1 MLGIAFCQQYHSY
14 FHTQIQPRR
23 KTHTLCIC
31 PEIFTASLT
40 PLEPECVHKSMELT
54 VNPILYLLAK
64 DCFSYVLRK
73 VFLLHVMIKCPFTL
87 KLPHQP
93 DSLQPRLLLY
103 DQHLKSKQIDLEA
116 LMITPELNWV
126 FSSAG
131 REANIWSSRITAST
145 TLLTLNWSECLVTS
159 LWWYLL
165 QSQRKQLK
173 KINWGLPQ

>member
-1 MLGIAFCQQYHSY
+1 
-14 FHTQIQPRR
+14 
-23 KTHTLCIC
+23 
-31 PEIFTASLT
+31 
-40 PLEPECVHKSMELT
+40 
-54 VNPILYLLAK
+54 
-64 DCFSYVLRK
+64 
-73 VFLLHVMIKCPFTL
+73 
-87 KLPHQP
+87 
-93 DSLQPRLLLY
+93 LY

-145 TLLTLNWSECLVTS
+145 PLLTLNWSECLVTS

-173 KINWGLPQ
+173 KVNWGLPQ